1 MSNIQSYKFTSRLI
15 TLLGAVFVY
24 LSTLT
29 IEQVEHVLPPEYA
42 YLAPLIVIIIGFGAA
57 QLSEEKRI
65 ETAREIFNEKY
76 EEKCSELDS
85 NEEGCWSARTKP
97 KTERGEVR
105 FRSRTP
111 KPIPSFAEQ

>member
-1 MSNIQSYKFTSRLI
+1 MSETQSYKFTSRLI

-76 EEKCSELDS
+76 EEKCSELDP
-85 NEEGCWSARTKP
+85 NEEGC
-97 KTERGEVR
+97 
-105 FRSRTP
+105 
-111 KPIPSFAEQ
+111 